1 MKLLTAGEVE
11 EEIMA
16 LSDRLE
22 TETYEYAELSDLAA
36 VAEADFKI
44 LSARA
49 MIAFAADPT
58 LKITASVREAKVDQY
73 CAEQLRSWKLAEAR
87 RQSKRESLLSLR
99 SRLDAMRT
107 LSANIR
113 SQT

>member
-1 MKLLTAGEVE
+1 MKLLTQGEVE
-11 EEIMA
+11 EQIMD
-16 LSDRLE
+16 LSHRLE
-22 TETYEYAELSDLAA
+22 HETYEYAELSDIAA
-36 VAEADFKI
+36 VAEADYKI

-49 MIAFAADPT
+49 MIQFAADPAIKVT
-58 LKITASVREAKVDQY
+58 SAVREAKVDRH
-73 CAEQLRSWKLAEAR
+73 CAEQLRAWKLAEAR